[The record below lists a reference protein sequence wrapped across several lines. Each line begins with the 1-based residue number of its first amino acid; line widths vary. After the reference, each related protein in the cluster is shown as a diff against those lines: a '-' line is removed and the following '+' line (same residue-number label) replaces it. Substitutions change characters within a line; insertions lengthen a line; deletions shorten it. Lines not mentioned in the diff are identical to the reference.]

1 MPDTVLCSA
10 AGTAAPIAC
19 LPSFLDR
26 FAGGIVGSVSHVQ
39 VCTAPHACRAPKPQL
54 RPQATSMAEEDI
66 WVTTTHDSLSRSP
79 ARLSPHTAAPT
90 RRPSSIPPHATC
102 VIVSVCTMK
111 RRQAGRPSR
120 TFSRIIFIPS
130 LHRPPYLS
138 TARVPRPPVSCP
150 PSQRQHPPA
159 RWSERL
165 DLIWLLIAAKCGL
178 LKVVPSVADH

>member
-1 MPDTVLCSA
+1 MHGLSDKVLLNLPDTVLCSA

-130 LHRPPYLS
+130 LTPLRREPRSHGRPGFCLS
-138 TARVPRPPVSCP
+138 PNFDVNVTTVRRI
-150 PSQRQHPPA
+150 
-159 RWSERL
+159 L
-165 DLIWLLIAAKCGL
+165 DSI
-178 LKVVPSVADH
+178 PEQ

>member
-1 MPDTVLCSA
+1 MHGLSDKVLLNLPDTVLCSA

-79 ARLSPHTAAPT
+79 ARPSPHTAAST
-90 RRPSSIPPHATC
+90 GRPSSIPPHATC
-102 VIVSVCTMK
+102 VIVFRLHHEETASGASFQDIQQDHFHSFFDPTAK
-111 RRQAGRPSR
+111 RAQEPRE
-120 TFSRIIFIPS
+120 T
-130 LHRPPYLS
+130 
-138 TARVPRPPVSCP
+138 RV
-150 PSQRQHPPA
+150 
-159 RWSERL
+159 L
-165 DLIWLLIAAKCGL
+165 
-178 LKVVPSVADH
+178 SVA